1 MGRGSRTLLKTARA
15 RSLTGPS
22 SIYSSLRCAIAAA
35 ERLGRERP
43 DWELS
48 LGSLAIAIAH
58 RPERFLDKERW
69 AMDWYYP
76 ILSGVLRG
84 HAAEARVASKWD
96 TFVAPGRGVRCV
108 SDQPWIT
115 AAETRGS

>member
-1 MGRGSRTLLKTARA
+1 M
-15 RSLTGPS
+15 
-22 SIYSSLRCAIAAA
+22 RCAIAAA

-58 RPERFLDKERW
+58 RPERFLDKDRW

-76 ILSGVLRG
+76 ILVGVLRG
-84 HAAEARVASKWD
+84 HAAEARARVEVGHVRRAEAAACGAS
-96 TFVAPGRGVRCV
+96 PI
-108 SDQPWIT
+108 S
-115 AAETRGS
+115 RGSPPPRRASS